1 MADASFQIEV
11 GVTSNG
17 VSVAAQQVGEFASAA
32 EAAAAKAAALSSAAA
47 KQASALSDAE
57 KAANVA
63 AKSVER
69 SGLKMAEAQAKLE
82 KANAAGDI
90 AGRAKALKS
99 LESLQIKHDLLAA
112 TAEKTQE
119 KMREEAGKL
128 DALSLAA
135 RQAAADV
142 TALAAA
148 DKAAAASAAQAADAK
163 RQLAAEAAKQAAA
176 AQKQADAAQKAAS
189 AAAQKQAASDAKQA
203 ATAQK
208 QAAADA
214 KKQASAAEQ
223 QAAEEAKASALRV
236 NEAAEGFGKL
246 GGPLGVL
253 GQKAFGTAEGLKKL
267 STSVGAAGPYVTLAV
282 AAVAL
287 ASGIALVAAAAVK
300 AAADVGIWAT
310 KLADAKRSN
319 DALLAGMVNSQTEG
333 IALGNVIGDLAD
345 ELGTSTEELQRMA
358 ADLAKTGLRGRDLH
372 EALEDAAVS
381 AAQLKYGDDFKNG
394 ARSIN
399 AQVEK
404 LKRNLDKM
412 FGGLKIEVL
421 FSKFQSLGE
430 LFDENSVS
438 AQAIKTV
445 FESLFQP
452 LIDGVAGI
460 VPKARTAFIQF
471 EILAMK
477 ALIAIKPYGSTIMTV
492 VQVIMGLSAV
502 ILGALAIA
510 VGVVIANLALLAAA
524 AGVVIAAVGALIAGV
539 VWLGVKLVELAV
551 QGIDWLKQKFEGIRE
566 FLAGFDLA
574 TLGTQMIDGLING
587 IKAAAGGVIGSV
599 TDVVSGGINA
609 AKKALGIASPSK
621 VFAEIGMH
629 TAAGM
634 TEGVSDGAAETQ
646 GAIESL
652 VAPPATA
659 PGTPSS
665 GPSSQPSAGKSGSI
679 SLQGVTFNINGVQG
693 AADAVKQLQA
703 LLTSIIE
710 GDLASLGGATN
721 A

>member
-11 GVTSNG
+11 GVTSDS
-17 VSVAAQQVGEFASAA
+17 VSVAARQVGEFASAA
-32 EAAAAKAAALSSAAA
+32 EAAAAKVEALEAAAKNQAAALT
-47 KQASALSDAE
+47 DAE
-57 KAANVA
+57 KAANA
-63 AKSVER
+63 AAQAVER
-69 SGLKMAEAQAKLE
+69 NALKMAAAQQKLD
-82 KANAAGDI
+82 KANEAGDI
-90 AGRAKALKS
+90 AGRAKALGA
-99 LESLQIKHDLLAA
+99 LDALRAKHERLTAVAAQTSAKLA
-112 TAEKTQE
+112 
-119 KMREEAGKL
+119 EEADKL
-128 DALSLAA
+128 DALS
-135 RQAAADV
+135 
-142 TALAAA
+142 
-148 DKAAAASAAQAADAK
+148 ASAEEASSDAEK
-163 RQLAAEAAKQAAA
+163 LAKAE
-176 AQKQADAAQKAAS
+176 S
-189 AAAQKQAASDAKQA
+189 AASDAA
-203 ATAQK
+203 GG
-208 QAAADA
+208 
-214 KKQASAAEQ
+214 SV
-223 QAAEEAKASALRV
+223 LRV
-236 NEAAEGFGKL
+236 NEAAEGFAKL

-253 GQKAFGTAEGLKKL
+253 GQRAFGTAEGLKKL
-267 STSVGAAGPYVTLAV
+267 STSIGSAGPYVAIAV

-300 AAADVGIWAT
+300 ATVEVGIWAT
-310 KLADAKRSN
+310 NLADAKRSN

-345 ELGTSTEELQRMA
+345 ELGTSTDELQRMA
-358 ADLAKTGLRGRDLH
+358 SDLAKTGLRGRDLH

-381 AAQLKYGDDFKNG
+381 AAQLKYGDDFRNG
-394 ARSIN
+394 AKSIN

-412 FGGLKIEVL
+412 FSGLKIEAL
-421 FSKFQSLGE
+421 LSKFQSLGE
-430 LFDENSVS
+430 LFDENSAS
-438 AQAIKTV
+438 AQAIKVV
-445 FESLFQP
+445 FESIFQP
-452 LIDGVAGI
+452 LIDGLAGI

-492 VQVIMGLSAV
+492 VQVILGLSAV

-510 VGVVIANLALLAAA
+510 VGVVIVNLAMLAAA

-539 VWLGVKLVELAV
+539 VWLGVKIVELAV

-574 TLGTQMIDGLING
+574 TLGTQMIDGLITG

-652 VAPPATA
+652 VAPPSTV

-665 GPSSQPSAGKSGSI
+665 GPSTQPGTGKSGSV